1 LTRFKFDLVKHPALG
16 EQPMQAG
23 EENVSA
29 DAITANLGNE
39 FLSSARVL
47 AWSVREVIERTVLR
61 EVSGDRLTFSQL
73 KLLYLVAHTDVLSIG
88 DAAAFL
94 GVTCGAVSRTVDK
107 LVRRRLLR
115 RVAPQEDRRLIRLS
129 LTETS
134 RKLIDAYQTARD
146 HRARMAFRQFTP
158 EELRRTSELLDR
170 LAGAIASHGTD
181 PEATCMQCEIYVRD
195 HCRFAEYGHRNCFY
209 QRHKKQV
216 QPIAQDRGP
225 AEGKVD

>member
-1 LTRFKFDLVKHPALG
+1 
-16 EQPMQAG
+16 MQSG
-23 EENVSA
+23 EENA
-29 DAITANLGNE
+29 ATGTITADLSNE

-61 EVSGDRLTFSQL
+61 EVSGDKLTFAQF

-134 RKLIDAYQTARD
+134 RKLMDAYLVARD
-146 HRARMAFRQFTP
+146 YRAKTAFRQFSP
-158 EELRRTSELLDR
+158 EELSKTSELLDR
-170 LAGAIASHGTD
+170 LAGAIVSESAY
-181 PEATCMQCEIYVRD
+181 PNATCMQCEIYVRD
-195 HCRFAEYGHRNCFY
+195 RCRFGEYGHRNCFY
-209 QRHKKQV
+209 QRHKTQT
-216 QPIAQDRGP
+216 QTNRYDEGT